1 MEVQP
6 PWRSTCHWQLL
17 CMRRSEDLFS
27 IACDVKKIHLDVLS
41 LPRLLWPQN
50 CINTYWSYWYWLFPV
65 FAQIDHFSEDI
76 GIWLCLLRLVGLWWK
91 WEAGALSLVATK
103 VTLNPQPIT
112 EALFVRDLSD
122 FSLFF
127 WDRFRAH
134 LFFQHRKQWN
144 YCSRWGWLVCLCF
157 WWAAERSDR
166 SLAGFKMARAIRGDL
181 ERSSNGTDIRL
192 STFASWQCRRG
203 TLEVPVSPVSQV
215 VGHSFG
221 SHLVLK
227 LLASAPSSVAGAVLL
242 GAAKFPEGAS
252 VASAEFWFSL

>member
-1 MEVQP
+1 MTLR
-6 PWRSTCHWQLL
+6 RSTWTFWVFQGC
-17 CMRRSEDLFS
+17 
-27 IACDVKKIHLDVLS
+27 CDHKTALI
-41 LPRLLWPQN
+41 P
-50 CINTYWSYWYWLFPV
+50 IESYWYWLFPV

-134 LFFQHRKQWN
+134 LCFQHRKQWN